1 MGKKGKK
8 GKGGGKGKKGK
19 KGDKCSPAEAFLNVR
34 ISKLAFSTVV
44 LLSYYFRNIQ
54 KIDKRNSSRNK

>member
-34 ISKLAFSTVV
+34 ISKSKPA
-44 LLSYYFRNIQ
+44 LLLLRYYFKKYSKNR
-54 KIDKRNSSRNK
+54 

>member
-34 ISKLAFSTVV
+34 ISESAFSTAA
-44 LLSYYFRNIQ
+44 
-54 KIDKRNSSRNK
+54 